1 MFCSGP
7 LIGTPMICL
16 FAILPPLHLP
26 SFTHCDCA
34 DKSHYPS
41 LACFGSSIS
50 NGLCAS
56 FVVIAY
62 TFDQELSEIPL

>member
-1 MFCSGP
+1 MFCSGL

-16 FAILPPLHLP
+16 FAILPPLHLA

-34 DKSHYPS
+34 DKFNYPS
-41 LACFGSSIS
+41 LACFVTSKS

-56 FVVIAY
+56 FFVIAY
-62 TFDQELSEIPL
+62 TFGKEL